1 MTVTTEAPTQ
11 EQTLTDTINDATA
24 AEGAIKS
31 TIKDKIGQHGS
42 ELKDQA
48 LSKAREYA
56 AQGKEKAT
64 DVLDSVA
71 KIVENT
77 ASTLDDK
84 LGAAGGYVHNAADAL
99 TDFAESLRNKDFETL
114 LDDAKAA
121 VRRNPVI
128 AIGAAAAVGFVMVRL
143 IKSASGSSAKSAP
156 ANPDD
161 LAI

>member
-1 MTVTTEAPTQ
+1 MTVTTEAPTK
-11 EQTLTDTINDATA
+11 EQTLTDTPQEAIDAA
-24 AEGAIKS
+24 GAIKS

-48 LSKAREYA
+48 LIKAREYA
-56 AQGKEKAT
+56 AQGKDKAT
-64 DVLDSVA
+64 EVIDSVA

-99 TDFAESLRNKDFETL
+99 TDFAESLRNKDFDTL
-114 LDDAKAA
+114 LADAKAA
-121 VRRNPVI
+121 VRRNPAI

-143 IKSASGSSAKSAP
+143 IKSAGGSAAKDKSTSA
-156 ANPDD
+156 DD
-161 LAI
+161 QAA